1 MQAAEFCNN
10 PPDAVTIS
18 CLCRDCAV
26 QAVERRKCLL
36 LSKFLDNARI
46 DPATTNGIS
55 TRP

>member
-18 CLCRDCAV
+18 CLCRDCAA